1 MITRSDHSLQH
12 SYSLIDFQ
20 IFRNER
26 RTTTLLGMPAEASV
40 TSVGCNNHQS
50 VWTHDSLNQNC
61 ASPALTYNPSN
72 KCAMRVFSR
81 SQESPAP
88 AISAEYAHRINY
100 SLFITQYIVCVNIK
114 YLYLALFRLFKLPSE
129 YIAKLPLNLRLCG
142 NAY

>member
-12 SYSLIDFQ
+12 SYSLIDCQ
-20 IFRNER
+20 IFRNEG

-88 AISAEYAHRINY
+88 AISAEHAHRINY
-100 SLFITQYIVCVNIK
+100 NFFISQYIVHANKI
-114 YLYLALFRLFKLPSE
+114 YLYLVLFQLFKLSSE
-129 YIAKLPLNLRLCG
+129 YIAKLPLNLRLRS